1 MTPLEHGLE
10 RVAADLDAVGAAW
23 AVVGGLAVSARAE
36 PRLTR
41 DVDIAVAVGS
51 DAAAEALV
59 RLLVQRGYQVL
70 AQIEQTATGR
80 LATIRFLS
88 PPAPVGQVVV
98 DLLFASVGIES
109 EVVAAAE
116 RIEIAPGLS
125 LPIARTGHLIA
136 MKLLARDDRN
146 RPQDADDLRALR
158 AVATREE
165 LSRAAAAVALIS
177 KRGFARGRDLP
188 ALFDAL
194 GADVW

>member
-1 MTPLEHGLE
+1 MTPLEHALE
-10 RVAADLDAVGAAW
+10 TVAADLDALGAAW

-41 DVDIAVAVGS
+41 DVDIAVAVAS

-59 RLLVQRGYQVL
+59 RLLTQRGYEVL

-88 PPAPVGQVVV
+88 PTAPIGRVVV

-116 RIEIAPGLS
+116 RIEIAPGVS

-136 MKLLARDDRN
+136 MKLLARDDRT

-158 AVATREE
+158 AVATRAE
-165 LSRAAAAVALIS
+165 LDRAAAAVTLICT
-177 KRGFARGRDLP
+177 RGFARGRDLQ

-194 GADVW
+194 GADGW